1 MDFKRAASVLAW
13 LLLGLIAYSTLS
25 PLAMRPHMGSWVQV
39 ERFGAFG
46 LLGLM
51 FAIAHPRRVLSV
63 LSIVLAAAVGL
74 ELTQMLSADRHAR
87 WIDLAVKMAGAGCGV
102 GAGWLLTRYWQRFR
116 VGGARVNEN
125 ANYRG
130 ENIGASRPGT
140 SA

>member
-1 MDFKRAASVLAW
+1 MDIKRAASVLAW

-46 LLGLM
+46 LLGLL

-87 WIDLAVKMAGAGCGV
+87 LIDLAVKMAGAGCGV
-102 GAGWLLTRYWQRFR
+102 GAGWLLTCHWQRFR

-130 ENIGASRPGT
+130 
-140 SA
+140 

>member
-13 LLLGLIAYSTLS
+13 LLLGAIAYSTLS

-51 FAIAHPRRVLSV
+51 FAIAHPRRVLPV
-63 LSIVLAAAVGL
+63 LSVILAAAVGL

-87 WIDLAVKMAGAGCGV
+87 LIDLAVKMAGAGCGV
-102 GAGWLLTRYWQRFR
+102 GAGWLLTYHWQRLR
-116 VGGARVNEN
+116 AGGTRVNEN

-130 ENIGASRPGT
+130 
-140 SA
+140 